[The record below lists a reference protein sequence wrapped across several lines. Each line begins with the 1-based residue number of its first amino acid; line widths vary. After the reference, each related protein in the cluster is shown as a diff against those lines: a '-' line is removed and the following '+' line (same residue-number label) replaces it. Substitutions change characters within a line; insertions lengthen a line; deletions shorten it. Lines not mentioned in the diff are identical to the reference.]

1 MAYTAPTGISE
12 TAGGISSIKASTFEE
27 YLPFIGNTG
36 VPYEGTE
43 IKILSTDGLKK
54 GEPGMRMRSKYNV
67 QPDMPIA
74 FIEQDIGETGE
85 FLVRSPSLMS
95 EYLGNASATAEALD
109 DDGWY
114 HTGDIGFV
122 DKHQQLYITD
132 RLKEVIKVKG

>member
-1 MAYTAPTGISE
+1 MVSCCDLRIGLSFLHDSELTSLALTGISE

-43 IKILSTDGLKK
+43 IKILSTDGAKREL
-54 GEPGMRMRSKYNV
+54 
-67 QPDMPIA
+67 A
-74 FIEQDIGETGE
+74 IGETGE